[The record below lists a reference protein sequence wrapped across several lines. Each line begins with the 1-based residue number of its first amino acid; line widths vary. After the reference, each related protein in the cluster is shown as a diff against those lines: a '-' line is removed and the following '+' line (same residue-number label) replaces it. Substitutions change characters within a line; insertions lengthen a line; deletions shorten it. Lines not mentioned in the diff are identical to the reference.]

1 MRVYNKVVGRKEGG
15 EFIAVNIRRAATKG
29 WEIEIMKRRY
39 KRSGE
44 MKKKKMP
51 YNLDDK
57 PFPDE
62 NLTYRE
68 IAEKIREEG
77 KKEGG
82 EIEKLANKI
91 AEEILNGY
99 AEPLGLGFFY
109 RIFVEKKPPPT
120 DEEGREKLI

>member
-1 MRVYNKVVGRKEGG
+1 MKSQLLTTLEEYRGDRK
-15 EFIAVNIRRAATKG
+15 
-29 WEIEIMKRRY
+29 
-39 KRSGE
+39 

-57 PFPDE
+57 PFPGE

-82 EIEKLANKI
+82 EKEKFANEI

-99 AEPLGLGFFY
+99 AEPLGLGVFY
-109 RIFVEKKPPPT
+109 RAIVLKKPPPT
-120 DEEGREKLI
+120 DEDGIELLI

>member
-15 EFIAVNIRRAATKG
+15 EFIAVNIRRVATNERL
-29 WEIEIMKRRY
+29 EIEEMKRRY
-39 KRSGE
+39 KRSGK

-77 KKEGG
+77 KKIGQ
-82 EIEKLANKI
+82 EKLANEI
-91 AEEILNGY
+91 ADQILNGY
-99 AEPLGLGFFY
+99 AEPLGFFY